1 MDPPHGCRPLRPCL
15 LHHPHHHLHHH
26 HRHHPLFLSPH
37 HHHHHHHFNCHH
49 HHHFNCHHH
58 HHHVR
63 PSFTSFPQNPEQPT
77 PIPLPTNSNPETSG
91 LKGAYDYNPTP
102 QVLQEQNHDG
112 VAFEEEEEED
122 DDEDPIFV
130 LTDEWKEFFAKSEAK
145 RKLER
150 KQAKKGKK

>member
-1 MDPPHGCRPLRPCL
+1 MDPPHGCRSWRPCL

-26 HRHHPLFLSPH
+26 HHHHPLFLNPH
-37 HHHHHHHFNCHH
+37 HHPHHHHHHFNCR
-49 HHHFNCHHH
+49 

-63 PSFTSFPQNPEQPT
+63 PNFTSFAQNPEQATPVPFPT
-77 PIPLPTNSNPETSG
+77 YSKSETSG
-91 LKGAYDYNPTP
+91 IKGAYDYNPTP
-102 QVLQEQNHDG
+102 LVLQEQNHDD
-112 VAFEEEEEED
+112 VALEEEED
-122 DDEDPIFV
+122 DDPIFV

>member
-26 HRHHPLFLSPH
+26 HHHHHHPLFLNPH
-37 HHHHHHHFNCHH
+37 HHHHHHHFNC
-49 HHHFNCHHH
+49 HH

-77 PIPLPTNSNPETSG
+77 PIPLPTNSNSETYG

-122 DDEDPIFV
+122 DEDPIFV

-145 RKLER
+145 RKLGTPFLER
-150 KQAKKGKK
+150 KQAKKGNK